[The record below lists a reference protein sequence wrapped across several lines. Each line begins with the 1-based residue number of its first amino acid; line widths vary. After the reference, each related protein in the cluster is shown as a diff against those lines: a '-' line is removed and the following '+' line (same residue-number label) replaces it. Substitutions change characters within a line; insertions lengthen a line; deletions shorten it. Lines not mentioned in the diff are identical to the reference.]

1 MEASES
7 TSDSQPLDIIRNILF
22 KLSIKSLVRFLSD
35 SKEWNS
41 LITEP
46 SFINNHLRPSM
57 ESNKDCSLLLYDE
70 DLNISS
76 SYILRYNDEIL
87 GNAMTVDFLLLST
100 NLFYCEGLVFLYS
113 NNTEEF
119 VIRNLILRKFKKFPE
134 EAVEYLSGSPI

>member
-35 SKEWNS
+35 SKEWNG

-46 SFINNHLRPSM
+46 YFINNQLRLSM

-70 DLNISS
+70 DLNIFLKLHTASF
-76 SYILRYNDEIL
+76 NDEIL
-87 GNAMTVDFLLLST
+87 GNVRDI
-100 NLFYCEGLVFLYS
+100 Y
-113 NNTEEF
+113 
-119 VIRNLILRKFKKFPE
+119 
-134 EAVEYLSGSPI
+134 

>member
-70 DLNISS
+70 DLNIFLKLHTASF
-76 SYILRYNDEIL
+76 NDEIL
-87 GNAMTVDFLLLST
+87 GNAMNVDFLLPST
-100 NLFYCEGLVFLYS
+100 NLFYCEGLVCLYS

-119 VIRNLILRKFKKFPE
+119 VI
-134 EAVEYLSGSPI
+134 